1 MKHLRIICGGFF
13 LILALSL
20 PAFAGEM
27 GNPGNIGC
35 PGEMGQPQA
44 RASSDVT
51 EPQGSPARDG
61 DMGALCKAGD
71 IVAPCKTGDIGNP
84 RDGES
89 RFSVIGLLM
98 AFLSR

>member
-1 MKHLRIICGGFF
+1 MKHLRIICGGLL

-20 PAFAGEM
+20 PVFAGEM

-51 EPQGSPARDG
+51 EPQDSPTRDG
-61 DMGALCKAGD
+61 DMDAPCNAGELGAPCKAGE
-71 IVAPCKTGDIGNP
+71 IGNP
-84 RDGES
+84 LVGE
-89 RFSVIGLLM
+89 IGFPAMSLIIAIL
-98 AFLSR
+98 F